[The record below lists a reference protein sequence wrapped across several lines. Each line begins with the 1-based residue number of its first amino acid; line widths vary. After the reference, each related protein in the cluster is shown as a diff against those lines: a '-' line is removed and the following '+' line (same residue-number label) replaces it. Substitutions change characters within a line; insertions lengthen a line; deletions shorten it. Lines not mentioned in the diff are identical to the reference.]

1 VTNSLLS
8 TTIDPSTAQIYLGT
22 SSPDD
27 ERQSILFEIELNL
40 NLRRIQLKKMM
51 IEYLMVSVKEEQ

>member
-27 ERQSILFEIELNL
+27 QRQSILFEIELNL